1 MLFNF
6 KYKFLRSLRVKQLL
20 FWDIAFPI
28 ILGTVFFT
36 AFKNADNYQFSPIKV
51 AIVNESEN
59 KAFETVI
66 NEVSKEDD
74 EQLLNSTDTD
84 EENAKN
90 MLADGN
96 ISGIIYIKDS
106 PSITISQNGIEQS
119 ILQSFMQQYK
129 SRESVITQI
138 AKEHPENLASA
149 IEKLTSDISYNKE
162 VSLNNENMS
171 HSVVYFYSLIA
182 MTCLFSAMSGV
193 YCTLDL
199 LANQSA
205 VGIRREASPQHKMK
219 AVMGDYAAT
228 VLLHFGCIL
237 ILLFYLNQ
245 ILKVD
250 FGNKMP
256 LIIITGFLGC
266 VIGSAIGVLIGSIK
280 RLSEGVKVGISVSF
294 SMLCSLFSGLM
305 LSSLKL
311 IIDENIPVL
320 NRLNP
325 AALIT
330 DSLYSLNMYSDYSRY
345 TTNMITLV
353 IIAAVCCILSYFSLR
368 RTSYANL

>member
-20 FWDIAFPI
+20 FWDMAFPI

-51 AIVNESEN
+51 AVVNESEN

-74 EQLLNSTDTD
+74 DQLLNSTDTD

-106 PSITISQNGIEQS
+106 PSITISQNGVEQS

-138 AKEHPENLASA
+138 
-149 IEKLTSDISYNKE
+149 DKE

-280 RLSEGVKVGISVSF
+280 RLSEGVKIGISVSF

-305 LSSLKL
+305 LSSLKM